1 MKNVLLKCLAVFVV
15 MSFLNTQLAY
25 WSGEFLR
32 LPNSQFGMLST
43 AVLVGS
49 LIISVIALITVL
61 IFRRS
66 YNSIWKA
73 AVLFEI
79 LYLLMLMLSGA
90 HPFAYFIENSDHH
103 LIDLLLYI
111 NSIVIFIFICLFD
124 IVYSKIISG
133 RIKN

>member
-1 MKNVLLKCLAVFVV
+1 MKNILLKSLAVFVV

-25 WSGEFLR
+25 WSGEFLK
-32 LPNSQFGMLST
+32 LPGGQFGMLST

-49 LIISVIALITVL
+49 LIITVIGLITIL
-61 IFRRS
+61 IFRRG
-66 YNSIWKA
+66 YDTLWKM

-90 HPFAYFIENSDHH
+90 GPFAYFTESTDSH

-111 NSIVIFIFICLFD
+111 NSIVIFLIVCLFD
-124 IVYSKIISG
+124 IIYSRIISAK
-133 RIKN
+133 IKN

>member
-1 MKNVLLKCLAVFVV
+1 MKNVLLKSLAVFIV

-32 LPNSQFGMLST
+32 LPGSQFGMLST
-43 AVLVGS
+43 AVLAGS
-49 LIISVIALITVL
+49 LIITIIALITVL

-79 LYLLMLMLSGA
+79 LYLLMLLLSGA
-90 HPFAYFIENSDHH
+90 HPFAYFIENTDHH

-111 NSIVIFIFICLFD
+111 NSIVIFIFVCLFEV
-124 IVYSKIISG
+124 IYSRIISG
-133 RIKN
+133 KIKK

>member
-90 HPFAYFIENSDHH
+90 QPFAYFIENSDHH

-124 IVYSKIISG
+124 IVYSRIIST

>member
-25 WSGEFLR
+25 WSGEFLK
-32 LPNSQFGMLST
+32 LPASQFGMLST

-66 YNSIWKA
+66 YSSIWKA

-124 IVYSKIISG
+124 IVYSRIISNK
-133 RIKN
+133 IKK